1 MFFYGKPRGHNITS
15 CTVNRGRERLVRAS
29 MSHLED
35 LSQSAGPVLQRGY
48 DCFLTHDWGDDEEGR
63 SNHARVCRVGLTLKA
78 AGLKPWLD
86 EERMRGDI
94 NQHMV
99 DGIEKSRCI
108 VIFITSRYLQKAWGK
123 GPGGDDDNCKFEVR
137 ILLAHH

>member
-1 MFFYGKPRGHNITS
+1 MT
-15 CTVNRGRERLVRAS
+15 REV
-29 MSHLED
+29 LED
-35 LSQSAGPVLQRGY
+35 LSQSAGPVLQSGF

-63 SNHARVCRVGLTLKA
+63 SNHARVCSVGSALKA

-94 NQHMV
+94 NQQMV

-108 VIFITSRYLQKAWGK
+108 LVFVTSRYLQKAWGK
-123 GPGGDDDNCKFEVR
+123 GPAGDNDNCKFEVSCFPSR
-137 ILLAHH
+137 